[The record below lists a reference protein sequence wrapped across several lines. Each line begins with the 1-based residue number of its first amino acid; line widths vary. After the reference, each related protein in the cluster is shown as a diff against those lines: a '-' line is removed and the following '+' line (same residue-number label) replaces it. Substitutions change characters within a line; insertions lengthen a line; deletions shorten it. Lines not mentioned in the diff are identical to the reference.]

1 MRSGCLPDTQINNL
15 ASICIT
21 VNNDCLK
28 PQYHTVDTKIL
39 LTLVYNKT
47 NQTHDIVQIV
57 YLFKI
62 LFLDI
67 YPISP
72 MLKGIYILII

>member
-1 MRSGCLPDTQINNL
+1 M
-15 ASICIT
+15 
-21 VNNDCLK
+21 
-28 PQYHTVDTKIL
+28 L

-57 YLFKI
+57 YLFKV

-72 MLKGIYILII
+72 MLKGIYIDIIKIQDFNWFNEL

>member
-1 MRSGCLPDTQINNL
+1 MTPKIWQS
-15 ASICIT
+15 
-21 VNNDCLK
+21 
-28 PQYHTVDTKIL
+28 IL

-47 NQTHDIVQIV
+47 NQTHEIVQIV
-57 YLFKI
+57 YLFKV

-72 MLKGIYILII
+72 MRAQAAAQIGADIPRVSAAVAVAQKMVQALALS

>member
-1 MRSGCLPDTQINNL
+1 M
-15 ASICIT
+15 
-21 VNNDCLK
+21 
-28 PQYHTVDTKIL
+28 L

-47 NQTHDIVQIV
+47 NQTHDIVPIV
-57 YLFKI
+57 YLFKV

-72 MLKGIYILII
+72 MLQGIYIDNINSEDCNCFDEF